1 MSILHEILENKQE
14 EVSHRR
20 RLVSLDELIERVENT
35 PPTRSLKTALHC
47 ACSPVALIAEVKKAS
62 PSRGIIRPEFNPI
75 DIARTY
81 WNHGAHAISVVTDA
95 KYFEGDLSYLTT
107 ISQTSPLPILRKD
120 FIIDDYQLWESRA
133 AGADAVLLIV
143 AALSPM
149 QLREYSEIAA
159 ELSLDVLV
167 EVHTESEMF
176 IALDMGADLV
186 GINNRDLMTFRTD
199 LCVTERLA
207 SMAPEGAQIV
217 SESGIGEREDV
228 LRVGQAGA
236 RAVLVG
242 ESLMRSEDIA
252 TKMQELMGFGEDA

>member
-1 MSILHEILENKQE
+1 
-14 EVSHRR
+14 
-20 RLVSLDELIERVENT
+20 
-35 PPTRSLKTALHC
+35 
-47 ACSPVALIAEVKKAS
+47 
-62 PSRGIIRPEFNPI
+62 
-75 DIARTY
+75 
-81 WNHGAHAISVVTDA
+81 
-95 KYFEGDLSYLTT
+95 
-107 ISQTSPLPILRKD
+107 TSPLPILRKD

-228 LRVGQAGA
+228 VRVGQAGA

-252 TKMQELMGFGEDA
+252 TKMQELMGFGEEV